1 MPQLIQSIDDFLYE
15 KKRDIYVLQIIDQT
29 SHFKLIYDENSD
41 ANKITERKQLEWFDE
56 NHIKYYFTCTAEHM
70 CGWNGL
76 YYIDFTD
83 HNDPLI
89 KAYSSKFENKE
100 GNSLEPTQYQLYC
113 VEYNKWVKSGGLKI
127 YLHQLEE
134 SA

>member
-41 ANKITERKQLEWFDE
+41 ANKITERKQLEWFDK
-56 NHIKYYFTCTAEHM
+56 NHIKYYFTCTSELM

-76 YYIDFTD
+76 YYIDFTGP
-83 HNDPLI
+83 NDPLI
-89 KAYSSKFENKE
+89 NKYSTEFENNE
-100 GNSLEPTQYQLYC
+100 GHSLEPSKYQLYC
-113 VEYNKWVKSGGLKI
+113 LEYSKWVKSKGLENHLQRLREK
-127 YLHQLEE
+127 
-134 SA
+134 